1 VKPFAAKILTFSG
14 LVSALLFS
22 LSCSTIDYT
31 LLVYDQPAPIKR
43 HYSPVDDG
51 DFFFA
56 IAVSGGGSRA
66 AVFSEAVMEQLYK
79 QVKLPDGRSVIDE
92 IDYISSVS
100 GGSLSMAY
108 YCMNKPNVDSSH
120 TELYDRFFGDY
131 RGDMRRNIEGDLIKN
146 LFHFY
151 KFFLTSEEAG
161 LLLKQSFDTLYFN
174 NRKFDEL
181 QKRQQ
186 NGWAPTLIMNG
197 TVMDTGARF
206 LFTTLARENFDTAP
220 KDVAEKLSRTA
231 FGKCDFHFSGDL
243 IGVTFCDDIGL
254 SIGDMEVSRGVAASA
269 SVPLLLGPI
278 VLKDQKKSTCDQEF
292 FIHISDGGINDN
304 QGITTVMQLLTD
316 RLIDMPKGKYR
327 GGLVIIIDSNQSIDP
342 TKSIDSVRGFKAMET
357 AERAMN
363 ISFFR
368 GKAFT
373 YITIMF
379 LTSADPRFKDITFVY
394 ISPYL
399 TEDPGI
405 IGLFQETPTRFKIDP
420 AKADNLEKA
429 AEIVVRKAKDRIL
442 DAYLPQTKGSR

>member
-1 VKPFAAKILTFSG
+1 MKRITKLLTLGAALA
-14 LVSALLFS
+14 ALLFS
-22 LSCSTIDYT
+22 FSCSTIDYT
-31 LLVYDQPAPIKR
+31 LLVYDQPSPIR
-43 HYSPVDDG
+43 REYVPTNDG

-56 IAVSGGGSRA
+56 VAVSGGGSRA
-66 AVFSEAVMEQLYK
+66 AVFSAAVMEELYR
-79 QVKLPDGRSVIDE
+79 QVKLPDGRSIIDE

-120 TELYDRFFGDY
+120 TELYDQFFETY
-131 RGDMRRNIEGDLIKN
+131 RNDMRRNIEGDLIRN
-146 LFHFY
+146 LFRFY
-151 KFFLTSEEAG
+151 KFFLTAEESG
-161 LLLKQSFDTLYFN
+161 LLLKQAFDKLYFS

-181 QKRQQ
+181 GKRQR
-186 NGWAPTLIMNG
+186 NGWSPTLIMNG

-206 LFTTLARENFDTAP
+206 LFTTLTRDHFDTEP
-220 KDVAEKLSRTA
+220 RGVAERLSQTG
-231 FGKCDFHFSGDL
+231 FGKSDFRFGGDL
-243 IGVTFCDDIGL
+243 LGITFCDDIGL

-278 VLKDQKKSTCDQEF
+278 VLKDQKKSTPDQEY
-292 FIHISDGGINDN
+292 FIHVSDGGINDN
-304 QGITTVMQLLTD
+304 QGITTVMQLLVD
-316 RLIDMPKGKYR
+316 HLVDMPEGTYR

-342 TKSIDSVRGFKAMET
+342 AKSIGSVRGFKVLET

-379 LTSADPRFKDITFVY
+379 LMSTDPRYKDVMFVY

-399 TEDPGI
+399 TEDETI
-405 IGLFQETPTRFKIDP
+405 ARMFEATPTRFKIAP
-420 AKADNLEKA
+420 EKADNLSRA
-429 AEIVVRKAKDRIL
+429 AEIVIGKTKDKIL
-442 DAYLPQTKGSR
+442 DAYLPDGRPAR